1 MLAKGGIKT
10 IAVICLRRSGC
21 GSALGARAGGQR
33 PSPFPSS
40 AANCATALWTGGDT
54 SRTDKRLPAR
64 QRAGHAGASQGS
76 AAGTRGVENCSGGPG
91 TQTTI
96 APGSVGKLLFLGGP
110 PEAVIGA
117 QMKRLILRRGREK
130 SLKQHHPWI
139 FSGAIERLEGS
150 PAPGETVAVADVH
163 GEFLALAAYSPAS
176 QIRARVWSFDDE
188 PIDTGF
194 LRRRLAQAWSAR
206 GSLLPPGTSAFRWV
220 HGESDG
226 LPGLVIDVY
235 DQTLVIQ
242 VLSAGAE
249 YWRDAIV
256 EAATVISGRSG
267 VFERSDADVR
277 ALEGLSARVGGLS
290 GHPES
295 FPLIE
300 ERGLRFRVDIKAG
313 QKTGF
318 YLDQRDNRQRI
329 GELARDLDVLNG
341 FCYTGGFSLSALRGG
356 ARSVLSIDSSR
367 PALDAAQ
374 ENMRLNALD
383 EGKAEWM
390 EADVFAALRRL
401 RDQGRTFGLI
411 VLDPPKFAPTAHHA
425 EKAARAYKDINLFGL
440 KLLKPGGLLATF
452 SCSGGVGRELF
463 QKIVAGAALDAGID
477 AQIVGRFSAAAD
489 HPVALNFPEGDY
501 LKGVLVR
508 RMD

>member
-1 MLAKGGIKT
+1 MRCRYE
-10 IAVICLRRSGC
+10 AVRHFEGPRKLSFPW
-21 GSALGARAGGQR
+21 RAA
-33 PSPFPSS
+33 PSVRESS
-40 AANCATALWTGGDT
+40 MRQAA
-54 SRTDKRLPAR
+54 RTDESLRHNGGHVQARRLPIRHLAIR
-64 QRAGHAGASQGS
+64 KPRRRPGDP
-76 AAGTRGVENCSGGPG
+76 TPNRPGP
-91 TQTTI
+91 
-96 APGSVGKLLFLGGP
+96 AGKLLFLSGLP
-110 PEAVIGA
+110 KAVTRA

-130 SLKQHHPWI
+130 SLQQHHPWI
-139 FSGAIERLEGS
+139 FSGAIDRLEGF
-150 PAPGETVAVADVH
+150 PEPGETVMVTDAH
-163 GEFLALAAYSPAS
+163 GEFLAQAAYSPAS

-188 PIDTGF
+188 PIDAGF
-194 LRRRLAQAWSAR
+194 LRRRLAQAWSTRAA
-206 GSLLPPGTSAFRWV
+206 LVPLGTNAFRWV

-235 DQTLVIQ
+235 DRTLVIQ
-242 VLSAGAE
+242 VLSTGAE

-256 EAATVISGRSG
+256 EAATVVSGRAD

-277 ALEGLSARVGGLS
+277 ALEGLSARVGVLCGD
-290 GHPES
+290 PES

-300 ERGLRFRVDIKAG
+300 EHGLRFRVDIKAG

-329 GELARDLDVLNG
+329 GDLAKDVDVLNG

-356 ARSVLSIDSSR
+356 ARSVLSIDSSH
-367 PALDAAQ
+367 PALEAAQ
-374 ENMRLNALD
+374 DNMRLNGLD
-383 EGKAEWM
+383 AQRGEWM

-425 EKAARAYKDINLFGL
+425 EKASRAYKDINLFGL

-452 SCSGGVGRELF
+452 SCSGGIGRELF

-501 LKGVLVR
+501 LKGLLVR
-508 RMD
+508 RMG